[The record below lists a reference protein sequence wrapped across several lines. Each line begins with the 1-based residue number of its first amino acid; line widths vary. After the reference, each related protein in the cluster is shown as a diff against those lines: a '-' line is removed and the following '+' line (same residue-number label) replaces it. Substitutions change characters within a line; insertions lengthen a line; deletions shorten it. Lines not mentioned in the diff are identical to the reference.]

1 MKRYIHFIV
10 NPISGKGTH
19 RLSKEYLQGFFSP
32 EFFRIEVDYTEYRG
46 HAIALSRTAAILN
59 ADTIVACGGDG
70 TIHEVASALVG
81 TDRILGIVPV
91 GSGNGLASN
100 LNIPRNIESAIKIIA
115 AGHTI
120 PIDVGKINEYYF
132 FSNTGTGIDALVIK
146 HYEKSGKRT
155 LLSYVKA
162 SLSAS
167 LKFKPKRA
175 AISFGND
182 IVEVNPFML
191 FISNSNEMGYSMSLT
206 PEAKLN
212 DGLLDVIIIPEI
224 SFFEKIVLGWYVLRN
239 RTEKFKK
246 AQRCVTEK
254 LLIEY
259 PEKIFTDTQID
270 GEYYHLRTNKIDVTV
285 LENGLHVIVCKT
297 S

>member
-1 MKRYIHFIV
+1 MMRYIHFIV

-19 RLSKEYLQGFFSP
+19 RLSKDYLQSFFSP
-32 EFFRIEVDYTEYRG
+32 DLYRIEVDYTEYRG

-81 TDRILGIVPV
+81 TDRTLGIVPV
-91 GSGNGLASN
+91 GSGNGLAAN

-115 AGHTI
+115 AGHSI
-120 PIDVGKINEYYF
+120 PIDVGKMNEHYF
-132 FSNTGTGIDALVIK
+132 FSNTGTGIDAMVIK

-167 LKFKPKRA
+167 LKFKHKRA
-175 AISFGND
+175 IVSFGND
-182 IVEVNPFML
+182 IIEVNPFLL
-191 FISNSNEMGYSMSLT
+191 FISNSNEMGYNMSLT
-206 PEAKLN
+206 PEAQLN

-224 SFFEKIVLGWYVLRN
+224 SFFEKIVLGWYVLRS

-246 AQRCVTEK
+246 AQRCITDK

-259 PEKIFTDTQID
+259 PEKIFTDAQID
-270 GEYYHLRTNKIDVTV
+270 GEYYYLRTNEIDVTV
-285 LENGLHVIVCKT
+285 LKNGLQVIVSQT
-297 S
+297 N

>member
-1 MKRYIHFIV
+1 MRYIHFIV

-19 RLSKEYLQGFFSP
+19 RLSKEYLQSFFSP
-32 EFFRIEVDYTEYRG
+32 DLYRIEVDYTEYRG

-70 TIHEVASALVG
+70 TIHEAASALVG
-81 TDRILGIVPV
+81 TDRTLGIVPV
-91 GSGNGLASN
+91 GSGNGLAAN

-115 AGHTI
+115 AGHSI
-120 PIDVGKINEYYF
+120 PIDVGKMNEHYF
-132 FSNTGTGIDALVIK
+132 FSNTGTGIDAMVIK

-167 LKFKPKRA
+167 LKFKPKKA
-175 AISFGND
+175 IISFGND
-182 IVEVNPFML
+182 IIEVNPFLL
-191 FISNSNEMGYSMSLT
+191 FISNSNEMGYNMSLT
-206 PEAKLN
+206 PEAQLN

-224 SFFEKIVLGWYVLRN
+224 SFFEKIVLGWYVLRS

-246 AQRCVTEK
+246 AQRCITDK

-259 PEKIFTDTQID
+259 PEKIFTDAQID
-270 GEYYHLRTNKIDVTV
+270 GEYYYLRTNEIDVTV
-285 LENGLHVIVCKT
+285 LKNGLQVIVSQT
-297 S
+297 N